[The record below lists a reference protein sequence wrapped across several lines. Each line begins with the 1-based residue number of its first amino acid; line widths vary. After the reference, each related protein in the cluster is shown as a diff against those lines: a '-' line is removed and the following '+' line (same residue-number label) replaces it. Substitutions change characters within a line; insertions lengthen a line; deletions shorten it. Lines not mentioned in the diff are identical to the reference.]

1 LNGMYLRTH
10 FYAPRHCGLG
20 VFFDN
25 SGRNE
30 RLRRSL
36 TRVVEAKAK

>member
-1 LNGMYLRTH
+1 MTLRTH
-10 FYAPRHCGLG
+10 FYVPGHCGFG
-20 VFFDN
+20 MFFDN